1 MNGLLLVRAGGVC
14 DMRFCGHEGAASW
27 EECRPEI
34 FAGKGTQKYNNDDR
48 EGWWHMNW
56 LNW

>member
-27 EECRPEI
+27 EECWPEI
-34 FAGKGTQKYNNDDR
+34 FAGKGTQKYNNNDR
-48 EGWWHMNW
+48 EE
-56 LNW
+56 